1 MTRIMGITARRR
13 VVERSSSIISREMRL
28 MMGRGMWLLSRITL
42 LLVSMRC
49 RAFMAVVGLR
59 MVVVGRTGRLIWGG
73 CLLVE
78 GTLFDFKNALVGD
91 EDQAGGACT
100 GG

>member
-1 MTRIMGITARRR
+1 
-13 VVERSSSIISREMRL
+13 
-28 MMGRGMWLLSRITL
+28 
-42 LLVSMRC
+42 
-49 RAFMAVVGLR
+49 MAVVGLR
-59 MVVVGRTGRLIWGG
+59 MVAVGRTGRLIWGG